1 MYRFFFIFLF
11 SFSSY
16 GQLSYE
22 RTVTQHL
29 CSPELQGRG
38 YVNGGDSL
46 AAIYIA
52 TEFQK
57 LGIQPYGNDYYQS
70 FFFEVNAF
78 PGTMQVKLNGNT
90 LKPGVDYVVD
100 PSSGKGNEIAPMR
113 IFSVKDIFDDTFFKS
128 IDSCRN
134 GLIIPVIDPSGT
146 KNADTLKSI
155 RNLVHDLAAKSC
167 PVVLLQKEKFTWS
180 VDQTQYRFPSIVIQ
194 DSIFQGGSI
203 EIHVDAQLK
212 RHQANNIIAYLPAT
226 GKCKKTIVLSA
237 HYDHLGRM
245 GQEAYFPGGND
256 NASGTAML
264 LSMAKEL
271 KGNNPSISY
280 VFIAFAG
287 EEAGLLG
294 SHYYV
299 EHPLFPLKKIDFLLN
314 LDIMGSGEDGIT
326 AVNAT
331 VFPKIFDQLKK
342 INEEK
347 HYVTVIKKRG
357 KAANSDHY
365 WFTENNVPSFFFYT
379 MGLNKHYHDVYDT
392 YEELSFSAFNSIKQ
406 LILDFVKTTKF

>member
-1 MYRFFFIFLF
+1 MYQFLFIFLF

-22 RTVTQHL
+22 RAVTQHL
-29 CSPELQGRG
+29 CSPKLQGRG

-52 TEFQK
+52 SEFQK
-57 LGIQPYGNDYYQS
+57 LGIQPYESDYFQS
-70 FFFEVNAF
+70 FSFEVNTF
-78 PGTMQVKLNGNT
+78 PNAMQVELNGNT
-90 LKPGVDYVVD
+90 LKPGVDYIVD
-100 PSSGKGNEIAPMR
+100 PASGTGNYNAPMR
-113 IFSVKDIFDDTFFKS
+113 ILSAKDIFKDTFLKYV
-128 IDSCRN
+128 DSCKN
-134 GLIIPVIDPSGT
+134 GLIIPVIDPATT
-146 KNADTLKSI
+146 KNSDTLKI
-155 RNLVHDLAAKSC
+155 IKGLAHELAATIC

-180 VDQTQYRFPSIVIQ
+180 VAQNQYKFPFIVIQ
-194 DSIFQGGSI
+194 DSIFQGNTI
-203 EIHVDAQLK
+203 EIQIDAQLK
-212 RHQANNIIAYLPAT
+212 THQANNVIAYLPAT
-226 GKCKKTIVLSA
+226 KRCKKTIVISA
-237 HYDHLGRM
+237 HYDHLGKM
-245 GQEAYFPGGND
+245 GQETYFPGGND

-264 LSMAKEL
+264 LSIAKEL
-271 KGNNPSISY
+271 KGNNPFISY
-280 VFIAFAG
+280 IFIAFAG

-299 EHPLFPLKKIDFLLN
+299 QHPLFPLKKIDFLLN
-314 LDIMGSGEDGIT
+314 LDIMGSGEEGIT

-331 VFPKIFDQLKK
+331 VFPKIFDQLNK

-365 WFTENNVPSFFFYT
+365 WFTENKVPSFFFYT
-379 MGLNKHYHDVYDT
+379 MGPNKHYHDVYDT

-406 LILDFVKTTKF
+406 LILDFVRTAKF